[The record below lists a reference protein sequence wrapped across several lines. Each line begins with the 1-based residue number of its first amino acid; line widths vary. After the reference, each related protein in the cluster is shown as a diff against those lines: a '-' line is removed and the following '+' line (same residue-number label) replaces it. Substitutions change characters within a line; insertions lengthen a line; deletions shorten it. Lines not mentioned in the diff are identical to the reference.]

1 MPPLVGFAAG
11 NWNTARSARPLII
24 RLAGVDTVQEV
35 RMQITIRSLA
45 VAVATLSLAGSA
57 LAASSK
63 APSPSTTVQATAQ
76 PTNASSSKPTKS
88 KTQTTLVATG
98 KIVQFDAT
106 GQALTIATSKGE
118 QHFTVGP
125 DVRLRDSSHTI
136 SADELGKMAG
146 HKATVR
152 YKESAGTKNV
162 ESIQVSS
169 ATPKASTK
177 G

>member
-1 MPPLVGFAAG
+1 M
-11 NWNTARSARPLII
+11 
-24 RLAGVDTVQEV
+24 
-35 RMQITIRSLA
+35 
-45 VAVATLSLAGSA
+45 
-57 LAASSK
+57 
-63 APSPSTTVQATAQ
+63 
-76 PTNASSSKPTKS
+76 
-88 KTQTTLVATG
+88 
-98 KIVQFDAT
+98 QFDAT

-125 DVRLRDSSHTI
+125 ETRLHDSSHTI
-136 SADELGKMAG
+136 SPDELGKMAG

-169 ATPKASTK
+169 STAKTSNK

>member
-1 MPPLVGFAAG
+1 
-11 NWNTARSARPLII
+11 
-24 RLAGVDTVQEV
+24 
-35 RMQITIRSLA
+35 MQITIRSLT
-45 VAVATLSLAGSA
+45 VAVAALCLAGSA
-57 LAASSK
+57 LAASSE
-63 APSPSTTVQATAQ
+63 APSPTAHVQATAQ
-76 PTNASSSKPTKS
+76 PTNASSSKPAKS
-88 KTQTTLVATG
+88 KTQTTLVTTG
-98 KIVQFDAT
+98 KIVQFDAS

-125 DVRLRDSSHTI
+125 EARFRDSSHMI
-136 SADELGKMAG
+136 SADELGKMTG

-169 ATPKASTK
+169 ATPKASNK